1 MGDLRALALIYDI
14 RGFTA
19 ASKRLRTAD
28 LGAFATAAHR
38 VVLDAFAGTP
48 PTFAKNLGDGHLLL
62 WECPQGLDDALVAR
76 VVEAAG
82 QARTAFAAFAQGQR
96 AAGMAIPGRVGI
108 GVAFGEVSRSDDY
121 YGMALN
127 LAARLQGEAR
137 PEGLALD
144 GPVFAAVTRRDAAL
158 RERFARARVRLK
170 GLGSTLVYVDRPFS
184 WARTLAPVLRVLL
197 VLALPLGWLLLADA
211 GLSLPGGAALR
222 DLLDAR
228 GGSLLRA
235 PVADGEVRQAARV
248 QRERLRAALLGEQVP
263 GGWLR
268 NAFAVA
274 QGGTS
279 EEQALQAAQRKADEA
294 EPDPWSNAQAAY
306 VLARS
311 AAGASDWAA
320 ARPVLEVLWRPE
332 QVLERAGEP
341 LGWRPRSSERH
352 AQAEPSFW
360 MLAATAVALGRP
372 GLLEAGERA
381 AWQERLARAQQAAE
395 GFRSATPG
403 GWNLFRE
410 QRVPER
416 YSPYSTTLALLALLE
431 VRLAG
436 QGWRGDA
443 ARLEALLAQTAAF
456 LGRLFVAE
464 ASPPGWRRT
473 AERSD
478 KISAGLTLQACA
490 TLLRAEEEAGLP
502 MPPAVLAAIPRL
514 LRERSEAHAYDDY
527 DMGEYIVD
535 FRAPDGSMVAGKEGI
550 NFLSHPWAIDC
561 AARWLRRAQRLGAAP
576 GDLVRVRRA
585 LGELVVQQGPEA
597 VARATSGYLFVA
609 SETLLGLCSVAHPEA
624 P

>member
-1 MGDLRALALIYDI
+1 MSDLRALALIYDI

-38 VVLDAFAGTP
+38 VVLDAFAGVP
-48 PTFAKNLGDGHLLL
+48 PTFTKNLGDGHLLL
-62 WECPQGLDDALVAR
+62 WECPQGLDDALAAR

-82 QARTAFAAFAQGQR
+82 RARAAFRAFARAQQ

-144 GPVFAAVTRRDAAL
+144 GPVFEAVTRRDAAL

-170 GLGSTLVYVDRPFS
+170 GLGSTRVHVDRPFS
-184 WARTLAPVLRVLL
+184 WARALAPMLRVLL
-197 VLALPLGWLLLADA
+197 VVALPLGWLLLADA
-211 GLSLPGGAALR
+211 GLALPGGAALR
-222 DLLDAR
+222 DLLDDH

-235 PVADGEVRQAARV
+235 PAPDATVWRVAQA
-248 QRERLRAALLGEQVP
+248 QREQLQQALRAQRLP

-268 NAFAVA
+268 NAFPLPAARTPEEEALYVA
-274 QGGTS
+274 T
-279 EEQALQAAQRKADEA
+279 RKADEA
-294 EPDPWSNAQAAY
+294 SPDPWSNSQAAY
-306 VLARS
+306 VLLQ
-311 AAGASDWAA
+311 A
-320 ARPVLEVLWRPE
+320 ARGAGDWQALRPLLEVLWQPE
-332 QVLERAGEP
+332 HVLEHAGRV

-352 AQAEPSFW
+352 AQAEPTFW
-360 MLAATAVALGRP
+360 MLAATATVLWRHVALEP
-372 GLLEAGERA
+372 GELATWR
-381 AWQERLARAQQAAE
+381 ERLVRAQQACE

-403 GWNLFRE
+403 GWNLYRD

-416 YSPYSTTLALLALLE
+416 YSPYTTTLALMALLE
-431 VRLAG
+431 VHLSGAG
-436 QGWRGDA
+436 WGGDR
-443 ARLEALLAQTAAF
+443 ARLEAMLAETAAF
-456 LGRLFVAE
+456 LGRLFVADD
-464 ASPPGWRRT
+464 SPPGWRRT
-473 AERSD
+473 AERGD

-490 TLLRAEEEAGLP
+490 TLLRAEEQAGIP
-502 MPPAVLAAIPRL
+502 VPPAVLASIPRL
-514 LRERSEAHAYDDY
+514 LRERSQALAYDDY
-527 DMGEYIVD
+527 DMGEFIVD
-535 FRAPDGSMVAGKEGI
+535 FRGPDGSMVAGKEGI

-561 AARWLRRAQRLGAAP
+561 AGRWLRRARRHPPAS

-585 LGELVVQQGPEA
+585 LGELVVQQGPQA
-597 VARATSGYLFVA
+597 VARATSGYMFVA
-609 SETLLGLCSVAHPEA
+609 SETLLGLLSVPHPEA